1 MNFFCKNKILFNFY
15 IIILYFALTLSL
27 FANDNV
33 YFIDLNKIIQETE
46 KGKLIV
52 KEINK
57 LNDTNISLISTK
69 EEELKLKESSI
80 ISSKNI
86 ISNEEFNSKISAL
99 KKEINQLMT
108 ERNKLINEFEEKKR
122 ENLENFFSIAN
133 PTIQKY
139 MKDNEISILIDK
151 KNIYIGNSN
160 YDITNE
166 IIKIMNNN

>member
-1 MNFFCKNKILFNFY
+1 MNFFCKNKILFNFN
-15 IIILYFALTLSL
+15 IIILYFTLTLSL

>member
-1 MNFFCKNKILFNFY
+1 MNFFCKNKILFNFN
-15 IIILYFALTLSL
+15 IIILYFTLTLSL

-108 ERNKLINEFEEKKR
+108 ERNKLINEFEEKK
-122 ENLENFFSIAN
+122 E
-133 PTIQKY
+133 
-139 MKDNEISILIDK
+139 
-151 KNIYIGNSN
+151 
-160 YDITNE
+160 
-166 IIKIMNNN
+166 KI